1 MAYANNLFFSS
12 VSHSLSLFFNFTL
25 RVRVWIIFIKSNQK
39 FIELYFLVTVVTF
52 DNNQLHVACSWVCQH
67 SLTISIS
74 EKTFCWAASVLGR
87 CHHIVIILIESDKKQ
102 KLNNH
107 GLEVSIFCLENYIF
121 SLVSCSVLLGKT
133 RVGLVSH
140 ALLYSF
146 FTFYLE
152 NIKLIQKK
160 FFWWIDV
167 FQLGSFSTY

>member
-1 MAYANNLFFSS
+1 M
-12 VSHSLSLFFNFTL
+12 
-25 RVRVWIIFIKSNQK
+25 
-39 FIELYFLVTVVTF
+39 
-52 DNNQLHVACSWVCQH
+52 
-67 SLTISIS
+67 
-74 EKTFCWAASVLGR
+74 LGR

-152 NIKLIQKK
+152 NINSFRRNFSDELMCSSWAASVLTNSANLLSLFCIHTLE
-160 FFWWIDV
+160 FFGAD
-167 FQLGSFSTY
+167 L